1 MKHAFA
7 FVLYTCCCLV
17 LLQCQ
22 QSQTALK
29 TGSKE
34 AIVRYASGFS
44 IQTGNQYSLVTVRNP
59 WPKATQTYTYVF
71 AKKNAVIPDSL
82 NRFPLIRVP
91 VKRVVATSTTHL
103 PSLDLLGESNS
114 LIGFPNLNYISSPNI
129 RTRIEQGKVA
139 ELGSNQ
145 QMNTELLLN
154 LRPDVIIGYGI
165 DNKNTGLDLLQKSG
179 LAVVF
184 NGDWNEQSPLGKAE
198 WIKFFGVLY
207 SKEVEAEKQFNQIEK
222 AYLATVELA
231 KKATKKPTVLS
242 GAMYQDQWY
251 LPQGESWAAQFIA
264 AAGGTYL
271 WKDSPGS
278 GSLALPFEAVFEKA
292 AQADFWIGLAQFT
305 SYQELTQ
312 SSSHYSQFK
321 AYQQRKMATFS
332 TKKGKTGG
340 ILYYELAPN
349 RPDLVLQDLVKILHP
364 ELLPHYQ
371 LYFFAPLR

>member
-71 AKKNAVIPDSL
+71 AKKNAVVPDSL

-114 LIGFPNLNYISSPNI
+114 LVGFPNLNYISSPNI

-139 ELGSNQ
+139 ELGNNQ

-292 AQADFWIGLAQFT
+292 AQADFWIGPAQFT